1 MIRINEAEEIIRL
14 IHKGYD
20 IELLSFELDI
30 PINELQEYKKRLEF
44 RQSVKKSIKKGK
56 VVEAIDRLNSFIE
69 NTDDNIIERAMLLKL
84 KAYSSRTMT
93 DEKEL
98 KKIEEERK
106 KLGFYRKID
115 DILEELKVQIPQRK
129 SSKKIEEEKNINPDY
144 EEIINKYKTE
154 ISSNPQKAQEKRNL
168 LAFAYFKAGK
178 VDEAIDELMSLIE
191 ETSSHMAY
199 RQLIHIEK
207 EKENYEDAKLWADM
221 AIEQFPNSIEIRE
234 LLISIAKKEKNDQE
248 VIRQLKTIID
258 INPENERNKERLKRI
273 MDR

>member
-1 MIRINEAEEIIRL
+1 MENNIMIRINEVEEIIRL

-129 SSKKIEEEKNINPDY
+129 SSKKK
-144 EEIINKYKTE
+144 
-154 ISSNPQKAQEKRNL
+154 SA
-168 LAFAYFKAGK
+168 AAGI
-178 VDEAIDELMSLIE
+178 ACG
-191 ETSSHMAY
+191 
-199 RQLIHIEK
+199 
-207 EKENYEDAKLWADM
+207 
-221 AIEQFPNSIEIRE
+221 RE
-234 LLISIAKKEKNDQE
+234 GGKGEPKSGPFGA
-248 VIRQLKTIID
+248 
-258 INPENERNKERLKRI
+258 LKRKSPPPFPP
-273 MDR
+273 RSGAWK